1 MKTLI
6 MIFTI
11 LGLKSEVSDSSKLTK
26 NELRFVKNVIKLQG
40 TPDEVYKLPNGKVQV
55 NYTTQRLTLGQ
66 DGYIHDLEILEDG
79 QWIDLGPEY

>member
-11 LGLKSEVSDSSKLTK
+11 LGLKSEVSDPSKLTK

-66 DGYIHDLEILEDG
+66 DGYIHDLEILDNG

>member
-11 LGLKSEVSDSSKLTK
+11 LGLKSEISDSSKLTK
-26 NELRFVKNVIKLQG
+26 NELRFVKNVIKVQG
-40 TPDEVYKLPNGKVQV
+40 TPDEVYKLPNGKIQV

-66 DGYIHDLEILEDG
+66 DGYIHDLEILDNG

>member
-11 LGLKSEVSDSSKLTK
+11 LGLKSEVSDPSKLTK
-26 NELRFVKNVIKLQG
+26 NELRFVKNVIKVQG
-40 TPDEVYKLPNGKVQV
+40 TPEEVYKLPNGKIQV

-66 DGYIHDLEILEDG
+66 DGYIHDLEILDNG

>member
-11 LGLKSEVSDSSKLTK
+11 LGLKSEVSDPSKLTK
-26 NELRFVKNVIKLQG
+26 NELRFVKNVIKVQG
-40 TPDEVYKLPNGKVQV
+40 TPDEVFKLPNGKIQV

-66 DGYIHDLEILEDG
+66 DGYIHDLEILDNG

>member
-40 TPDEVYKLPNGKVQV
+40 TPDEVYKLPNGKIQV

>member
-26 NELRFVKNVIKLQG
+26 NELRFVKNVIKVQG
-40 TPDEVYKLPNGKVQV
+40 TPDEVYKLPNGKIQV

-66 DGYIHDLEILEDG
+66 DGYIHDLEILDNG

>member
-26 NELRFVKNVIKLQG
+26 NELRFVKNVIKVQG
-40 TPDEVYKLPNGKVQV
+40 TPDEVYKLPNGKIQV

>member
-11 LGLKSEVSDSSKLTK
+11 LGLKSEVSDPSKLTK
-26 NELRFVKNVIKLQG
+26 NELRFVKNVIKVQG
-40 TPDEVYKLPNGKVQV
+40 TPDEVYKLPNGKIQV

-66 DGYIHDLEILEDG
+66 DGYIHDLEILDNG

>member
-11 LGLKSEVSDSSKLTK
+11 LGLKSEVSDPSKLTK
-26 NELRFVKNVIKLQG
+26 NELRFVKNVIKVQG

-66 DGYIHDLEILEDG
+66 DGYIHDLEILENG

>member
-11 LGLKSEVSDSSKLTK
+11 LGLKSEVSDPSKLTK
-26 NELRFVKNVIKLQG
+26 NELRFVKNVIKVQG
-40 TPDEVYKLPNGKVQV
+40 TPDEVNKLPNGKVQV

-66 DGYIHDLEILEDG
+66 DGYIHDLEILDNG